1 MVFFYAFEKLQS
13 KNNVIVPEPLP
24 QMLAVEEQRRL
35 TVGAVDIMA
44 HVDIEHPQIAVVEI
58 IAATAVVP
66 TVAALGKIAMRYGV
80 ELQGRERNEPLMT
93 IGVNIHKSHK
103 AEACDAEVETE
114 VHHAM
119 SLGGGVDISAHE
131 VTAGVELHHVNALKA
146 KRRRQD
152 LRAIKL

>member
-1 MVFFYAFEKLQS
+1 
-13 KNNVIVPEPLP
+13 
-24 QMLAVEEQRRL
+24 MLFRS
-35 TVGAVDIMA
+35 
-44 HVDIEHPQIAVVEI
+44 PQIAVIEI

-103 AEACDAEVETE
+103 AEACDAEVEAE

-146 KRRRQD
+146 KRRRQN
-152 LRAIKL
+152 LRAIKLRQPLAVVVVERHGDRIEARMLHETLRRRQQSVGVKVKDRKSVV